1 MLETARQIAK
11 TEQELQD
18 ALTSLKQTALQNVR
32 IYIEY
37 TMRNM
42 FLKDIWPKVLK
53 LYPQAR
59 LTLTAGDCENA
70 WQFLENDVVDLLI
83 VNTRT
88 MFSKPCIQQIFHQD
102 SYLLAASRSRY
113 QETYLIERMKSKG
126 SWKYDRVFMKDNF
139 SLFPSLQ
146 QQAMEQTG
154 LADCP
159 NIVKTST
166 YQEAARLCCEKEGL
180 SILPESLFHIIEA
193 DLLHIPLPEPFFVK
207 GLLVW
212 REEQALNPLYPC
224 IRKLL
229 EERYQEL

>member
-1 MLETARQIAK
+1 MNSRIYEYLLAIEEEQNISRAAARCLLSQPALSQQLKIFEEKLGFPVFARSKSAMLPTERGKIVLETARQIAK

-88 MFSKPCIQQIFHQD
+88 MFSKPCIQQIFLQKNR
-102 SYLLAASRSRY
+102 RSRFFCIKR
-113 QETYLIERMKSKG
+113 TVCFSKS
-126 SWKYDRVFMKDNF
+126 F
-139 SLFPSLQ
+139 SDAFRICIFD
-146 QQAMEQTG
+146 AYI
-154 LADCP
+154 A
-159 NIVKTST
+159 
-166 YQEAARLCCEKEGL
+166 
-180 SILPESLFHIIEA
+180 
-193 DLLHIPLPEPFFVK
+193 LLRSGFAI
-207 GLLVW
+207 
-212 REEQALNPLYPC
+212 
-224 IRKLL
+224 
-229 EERYQEL
+229 